1 MGTFLLRSRT
11 FRNFLTIR
19 TGGVLGWTAGSIR
32 CLWRKSFVPLRSR
45 KVSFATLRFAQ
56 KEYST
61 TPFPLW
67 IFSISTLGSSNGL
80 VPHTASSVYRTI
92 KAPIQ
97 SHRVVVAKCIVQKPD
112 ASTQGRENRAFG
124 DGSKMDNLQRVERK
138 PKLLGGT
145 IGRGT
150 NNRDSKGRRVVIR
163 QYGQA

>member
-112 ASTQGRENRAFG
+112 ASTQGRENRAFR
-124 DGSKMDNLQRVERK
+124 DGFLDYTLSYYYSMAL
-138 PKLLGGT
+138 PM
-145 IGRGT
+145 
-150 NNRDSKGRRVVIR
+150 
-163 QYGQA
+163 